1 MKRFVVVALAVLGLS
16 IAAQSVEAQKAKS
29 MTASGVVKSV
39 SPTSLTVTSG
49 AKEMTFTIDSTTKFV
64 GKGLGTKSQKG
75 PLTATDAVAMND
87 RVSVTY
93 HDMGG
98 SMHAARVSITSKAMS
113 TKK

>member
-16 IAAQSVEAQKAKS
+16 VAAQSVEAQKAKA
-29 MTASGVVKSV
+29 MTAAGTVKSV
-39 SPTSLTVTSG
+39 SATSLTITSG
-49 AKEMTFTIDSTTKFV
+49 AKDMTFTIDSTTKFV
-64 GKGLGTKSQKG
+64 GKGLGTKAAKG
-75 PLTATDAVAMND
+75 PMTAPDAVGMND

-98 SMHAARVSITSKAMS
+98 TMHAANVRVNSKALA